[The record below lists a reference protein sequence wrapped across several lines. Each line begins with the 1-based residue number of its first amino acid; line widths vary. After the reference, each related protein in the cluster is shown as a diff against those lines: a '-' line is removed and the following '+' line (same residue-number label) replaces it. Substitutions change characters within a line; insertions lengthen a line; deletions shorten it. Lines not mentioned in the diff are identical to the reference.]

1 VGTRTNTASGK
12 SFPVVNPATLE
23 VIDHV
28 PDMDVTDVA
37 GAIDRAHEALAGW
50 RAAPAD
56 DRADILKLAARLIER
71 RADELGGIIT
81 LESGKP
87 LAEGRGEALVAA
99 KFLEW
104 SAEEGRRAYGRT
116 IPSPHPDRRYLTI
129 RQPVGVVAALTPW
142 NFPASMVTRKAGA
155 ALAAGCTVVLRPAES
170 TPLTCL
176 ALARAFADAGLPAH
190 VLEVV
195 TSLQAPPVGDL
206 VTSHDKIAKI
216 TFTGST
222 RVGTMLAGLAAARN
236 KRLSLELGGHA
247 PFIVFPDTDPDE
259 IAANVIAS
267 RFRNAGQSCISTN
280 RLIVHRDVADAVAE
294 RLSAAV
300 GGLKVGDGMA
310 PGTQIGPLIN
320 ETALRRIR
328 EFQEDAVGRG
338 ARLIAGGDLTSVTGL
353 PGAFYAPTV
362 LTEVPRESVM
372 LVEEVFGPLLSISV
386 FSQLAEAV
394 ELANATPYG
403 LAAYVFTQD
412 LTTAWRVAEALEFGV
427 IGINDPAPSSPG
439 LPFGG
444 VKASGVGREN
454 GPEGVDA
461 FLETKAISMGLRP
474 AGTLGI
480 G

>member
-1 VGTRTNTASGK
+1 MGTLRGTNERAA
-12 SFPVVNPATLE
+12 FPVVNPATLE
-23 VIDHV
+23 VIEHV
-28 PDMDVTDVA
+28 SDMSVEEVA
-37 GAIDRAHEALAGW
+37 NAIDRAHAAFSLW
-50 RAAPAD
+50 RAMPAD
-56 DRADILKLAARLIER
+56 DRADILKKAAHLIEQR
-71 RADELGGIIT
+71 TEELARTIT

-87 LAEGRGEALVAA
+87 LTESRGEAQVAA
-99 KFLEW
+99 KFLLW
-104 SAEEGRRAYGRT
+104 SAEEARRVYGRT
-116 IPSPHPDRRYLTI
+116 IPSPHPDHRYLTI

-155 ALAAGCTVVLRPAES
+155 ALAAGCAVVLRPAET

-176 ALARAFADAGLPAH
+176 AIARAFADAGLPEH

-195 TSLQAPPVGDL
+195 TSLEAPPVGDL
-206 VTSHDKIAKI
+206 LTRHEKIAKI

-222 RVGTMLAGLAAARN
+222 QVGTLLAGLAAKQN

-247 PFIVFPDTDPDE
+247 PFIVFPDTDPAE
-259 IAANVIAS
+259 AAANVVTS

-294 RLSAAV
+294 QLADAV
-300 GGLKVGDGMA
+300 SQLKLGDGMA
-310 PGTQIGPLIN
+310 EGTQIGPLITK
-320 ETALRRIR
+320 EAAERI
-328 EFQEDAVGRG
+328 QDLQADAVGRG
-338 ARLIAGGDLTSVTGL
+338 AQVLAGGDLKDIDGL

-362 LTEVPRESVM
+362 LTDVPRGAAM
-372 LVEEVFGPLLSISV
+372 LTEEVFGPLLSVSV
-386 FSQLAEAV
+386 VTQPREAV
-394 ELANATPYG
+394 ALANSTRYG
-403 LAAYVFTQD
+403 LAAYIFTQD

-427 IGINDPAPSSPG
+427 VGINDPAPSSPG

-444 VKASGVGREN
+444 LKSSGLGREN

-474 AGTLGI
+474 ASAYGI